1 MAATP
6 YTSQQPRVQGIPQYT
21 PQQQIMPITV
31 PPSLQRPTF
40 GISVTLTILGSCCFI
55 FGIIIIIVSNF
66 PLISI
71 TGVNIWAGL
80 FYLIAGILGI
90 SHTKS
95 PTNISITHAFYAFN
109 IIGFIFSFPHLGL
122 AIASLATYG
131 ALFGAIS
138 LVFSLLALSLTLAF
152 IIILSQH
159 IYCRSSGQFSQ
170 GQYSN
175 FTGTQPVT
183 YQVNQPIQQPPII
196 ANPNMPAGAPL
207 QPPPMMNPQPT
218 DTSNEKSPS
227 GLPPPY

>member
-1 MAATP
+1 
-6 YTSQQPRVQGIPQYT
+6 
-21 PQQQIMPITV
+21 
-31 PPSLQRPTF
+31 
-40 GISVTLTILGSCCFI
+40 
-55 FGIIIIIVSNF
+55 
-66 PLISI
+66 
-71 TGVNIWAGL
+71 
-80 FYLIAGILGI
+80 YLIAGILGI

-109 IIGFIFSFPHLGL
+109 IIGFIFSLPHLGL

-159 IYCRSSGQFSQ
+159 IYCRPSGQFSQ

-175 FTGTQPVT
+175 FTETQPVT
-183 YQVNQPIQQPPII
+183 YQVNQPMQQPPIT
-196 ANPNMPAGAPL
+196 ANPNMPVGAPLQPPVGAPLQPPAGAPL

-218 DTSNEKSPS
+218 DTSYEKSPS